1 MVWPQN
7 GEPQGCQRL
16 PGQGPQDRSR
26 PQKEQLEPADR
37 QEYQTWGPAGKQQH
51 CRGLYHLAAEG
62 PVPWGQ
68 IERWVGRWQLPGLGP
83 GGQLE
88 GAGVQQG
95 ALALQEGSGEEL
107 WRLQGL
113 LPVGV
118 LGAEQLGLPRGSW
131 EVQGEGLRLQLQ
143 WGWEEQRLSQ
153 EA

>member
-1 MVWPQN
+1 M
-7 GEPQGCQRL
+7 
-16 PGQGPQDRSR
+16 
-26 PQKEQLEPADR
+26 
-37 QEYQTWGPAGKQQH
+37 
-51 CRGLYHLAAEG
+51 
-62 PVPWGQ
+62 
-68 IERWVGRWQLPGLGP
+68 
-83 GGQLE
+83 E

-95 ALALQEGSGEEL
+95 ALALQEGSGEEP